1 MSRRPPYEPWRET
14 SGEFR
19 WRLGV
24 RPLDL
29 RNWIEIDDH
38 VEAELEAKANI
49 MASHPATAFCALDG
63 TEDAAQEVLDEL
75 VSHLHAEHPEFAKTV
90 VVDEALHPLDAA
102 GRIVQEDL
110 VLMVERDNRLVFG
123 AGSVCF
129 PNRWD
134 LQSKLGLTMS
144 EVHEPVALLNEQLGP
159 VIDNVLDRLTPER
172 PMWRLGWGVIDTDDL
187 YQAVDGTAA
196 ARPVDAPPSAHHL
209 RIERET
215 LRRFP
220 KTNCVLFT
228 IRTHQM
234 PLPELVGID
243 PTSASALADAIES
256 MPEPIAAYKQLAV
269 SGQRIADWL
278 RSNDEHCLTFEHE

>member
-1 MSRRPPYEPWRET
+1 MAQRPPYEPWRET
-14 SGEFR
+14 TGEFR

-29 RNWIEIDDH
+29 NRWIEVDEHFD
-38 VEAELEAKANI
+38 AELAQKAEI
-49 MASHPATAFCALDG
+49 MAAYPATAFCALEG

-75 VSHLHAEHPEFAKTV
+75 VSHLHDVHPEHAEGLS
-90 VVDEALHPLDAA
+90 VDASLHPLDAA
-102 GRIVQEDL
+102 GRLVQEDL
-110 VLMVERDNRLVFG
+110 VLMVERNDKLVFG

-134 LQSKLGLTMS
+134 LNSKLGLTMS
-144 EVHEPVALLNEQLGP
+144 EVHEPVSLLNEQLAS
-159 VIDNVLDRLTPER
+159 VIDDVLRRLTPDR

-196 ARPVDAPPSAHHL
+196 PRPVDAPPSEYHL

-228 IRTHQM
+228 IRTHQL
-234 PLPELVGID
+234 PLRDLVEVD
-243 PTSASALADAIES
+243 PSSASALADAIES
-256 MPEPIAAYKQLAV
+256 MPAPIAEYKQLDR
-269 SGQRIADWL
+269 SGNHIADWL
-278 RSNDEHCLTFEHE
+278 RAVG

>member
-1 MSRRPPYEPWRET
+1 MTRRPPYEPWRET
-14 SGEFR
+14 TGEFR

-29 RNWIEIDDH
+29 ERWIEIGDDAAH
-38 VEAELEAKANI
+38 ELAQKAEI
-49 MASHPATAFCALDG
+49 MSSHPSTAFCALDN
-63 TEDAAQEVLDEL
+63 TEDEAQEVLEEL
-75 VSHLHAEHPEFAKTV
+75 VAHLEEVHPSHAATV
-90 VVDEALHPLDAA
+90 KIDSGLHPLDAA
-102 GRIVQEDL
+102 GRLIQEDL
-110 VLMVERDNRLVFG
+110 VLMVERAERLVFG

-134 LQSKLGLTMS
+134 LQSKLGLSMS

-159 VIDNVLDRLTPER
+159 VIDDVLRRLTPDR

-196 ARPVDAPPSAHHL
+196 PRPVDAPASAHHL

-220 KTNCVLFT
+220 RTNCVLFT
-228 IRTHQM
+228 IRTHQL
-234 PLPELVGID
+234 PLPDLVD
-243 PTSASALADAIES
+243 VDQMSAVALADAIDS
-256 MPEPIAAYKQLAV
+256 MPVPIAEYKQLDR
-269 SGQRIADWL
+269 SGNHIADWL
-278 RSNDEHCLTFEHE
+278 RSSA

>member
-1 MSRRPPYEPWRET
+1 MAQRPPYEPWRET
-14 SGEFR
+14 TGEFR

-29 RNWIEIDDH
+29 DRWIEIDEQVDT
-38 VEAELEAKANI
+38 ELAQKAEVMTA
-49 MASHPATAFCALDG
+49 HPATAFCALDG

-75 VSHLHAEHPEFAKTV
+75 IEHLRSHHPEHAATLH
-90 VVDEALHPLDAA
+90 VDTSLHPLDAA
-102 GRIVQEDL
+102 GRLVQEDL
-110 VLMVERDNRLVFG
+110 VLMVERNDKLVFG

-134 LQSKLGLTMS
+134 LNSKLGLTMS
-144 EVHEPVALLNEQLGP
+144 EVHEPVSLLNEQLAP
-159 VIDNVLDRLTPER
+159 VIDDVLGRLSPDR

-196 ARPVDAPPSAHHL
+196 PRPVNASPSEHHL

-228 IRTHQM
+228 IRTHQL
-234 PLPELVGID
+234 PLQNLVEVD
-243 PTSASALADAIES
+243 QSSAAALADAIES
-256 MPEPIAAYKQLAV
+256 MPTPIAEYKQLDR
-269 SGQRIADWL
+269 SGSHIADWL
-278 RSNDEHCLTFEHE
+278 RAAG